1 MKYIFANSKGTLT
14 DVGDADAVAA
24 WPVTACLAIEKL
36 STTTLEVH
44 LQAQDNTG
52 DAGHITL
59 KHADTTAA
67 ATLDCSRALIDEVVA
82 TINND
87 NRNGV
92 GVLVDAVNGQRLN
105 NGLLTSNVV
114 DEA

>member
-1 MKYIFANSKGTLT
+1 MNYIFANSKGTLT
-14 DVGDADAVAA
+14 DVGAADAVAA
-24 WPVTACLAIEKL
+24 WPATACLAIEKL

-44 LQAQDNTG
+44 LQAHDNTA

-59 KHADTTAA
+59 KHADTTAE
-67 ATLDCSRALIDEVVA
+67 ATLNCSRALIDEVVS
-82 TINND
+82 TINNN
-87 NRNGV
+87 NRNKV
-92 GVLVDAVNGQRLN
+92 GVLVDAVNNVALT